1 LFVLKRAI
9 PYFWTNTSVDQPKL
23 MHKKRCQA
31 FDKRLRPLYH
41 GVVEVQRWLRSLCNP
56 SHFTNTIVLRCF
68 VCVSARKLNLHIL
81 KIRDFWDISTAYLPQ
96 FSLARFLCDSAA
108 WQMTK
113 NHKPLAKVGGDNEAA
128 DHFEQLQ
135 KKNSASLLRIYK
147 GCNHG
152 IMVIWV

>member
-1 LFVLKRAI
+1 
-9 PYFWTNTSVDQPKL
+9 

-41 GVVEVQRWLRSLCNP
+41 GVVEVQRCLRSLCNP

-135 KKNSASLLRIYK
+135 KKTQLVY
-147 GCNHG
+147 
-152 IMVIWV
+152 